1 MSEETE
7 ALYRELGYTE
17 PLPPPTR
24 RGGEIDRDEI
34 PPLTPEQAEELWV
47 RFSKNPTEL
56 VARARVIWD
65 RDMTEARLAQ
75 TIQEARAMLRAPAQG
90 AEHVRSR
97 RAGLSRG
104 TQLPADFTFPGI
116 EKHRNE
122 IDPGNHKF
130 QDKGDELG
138 WLFFS
143 GPYLLLSSGRE
154 PPNFVFH
161 DAKPSGF
168 TYQLPASGPT
178 LTVALFSDFGTGLY
192 HALYIADHL
201 DEAAYPYVLHLG
213 DVYYSGRK
221 SEFRDRFEKQLDPLL
236 NRTALYT
243 LHSNHEMY
251 SLAKPYFAYLASRV
265 YPAGQPRQE
274 GSYFRLIW
282 NDVQFVAIDTA
293 SFGDGRFREP
303 RQRAW
308 LQEVLEDGRRAQRVT
323 ILLSANEP
331 YDYGQKEFR
340 PLLRED
346 LDDLVADRQ
355 MVNLWFWGNV
365 HYCALFEPT
374 PRSPFFGSCIG
385 HSGYPYSRKRKGEAE
400 PAPLLYLEE
409 GNRFLR
415 EDIRP
420 DMGNNGY
427 CVLTMREAAIDLDY
441 RDWMGNTR
449 CKVNFSMNQGRLTLA
464 SSPVLP
470 GPGRN
475 SL

>member
-251 SLAKPYFAYLASRV
+251 SLAKPYFAYLASRA

-420 DMGNNGY
+420 DVGNNGY